1 MRFLRPAPRSTAMAD
16 INVTPLIDVM
26 LCLLVVFLIAA
37 PALASRIPLDVPGR
51 SPDTQDEL
59 VEPLKIRVLASGQI
73 TIGQQVMAATDA
85 EPALLVQWREAPK
98 RGLALAVEPDA
109 SFDTLAQVLGSARN
123 VGFRKIGFVG
133 ANDQATAR

>member
-1 MRFLRPAPRSTAMAD
+1 MRFLRTAPRSSAMAD

-37 PALASRIPLDVPGR
+37 PTLAQRIPLDLPAK
-51 SPDTQDEL
+51 SPKYEEAQI
-59 VEPLKIRVLASGQI
+59 EPLKINVLATGQI
-73 TIGQQVMAATDA
+73 AIGAQVLAATEA
-85 EPALLVQWREAPK
+85 EPMLLAQWREAPE

-123 VGFRKIGFVG
+123 VGFRKIGFV
-133 ANDQATAR
+133 AATGSQ